1 MTQWLSHSQFSRII
15 VSLTT
20 NFIVE
25 NTQNLTVKRGV
36 FCYIPIVCD
45 TYSKVYFSRDTMA
58 EITEFNIGQGET
70 FKVLAT
76 VENADTGGYLD
87 ITDYTF
93 TGQVRENFT
102 TEEIAATFT
111 VTKISPQS
119 SGSFYI
125 ELSPGQTVTFD
136 QRKYVYDI
144 NMTSGSI
151 TRRVL
156 EGYFVVR
163 PTATR

>member
-1 MTQWLSHSQFSRII
+1 
-15 VSLTT
+15 
-20 NFIVE
+20 
-25 NTQNLTVKRGV
+25 
-36 FCYIPIVCD
+36 
-45 TYSKVYFSRDTMA
+45 MA

-70 FKVLAT
+70 FKILAT
-76 VENADTGGYLD
+76 LENAETGGYLNL
-87 ITDYTF
+87 TDYTF
-93 TGQVRENFT
+93 TGQVRENYT
-102 TEEIAATFT
+102 TDEVAATFNII
-111 VTKISPQS
+111 KISPFV
-119 SGSFYI
+119 SGNITI
-125 ELSPGQTVTFD
+125 ELPPEQTAAFS

>member
-1 MTQWLSHSQFSRII
+1 
-15 VSLTT
+15 
-20 NFIVE
+20 
-25 NTQNLTVKRGV
+25 
-36 FCYIPIVCD
+36 
-45 TYSKVYFSRDTMA
+45 MA

-70 FKVLAT
+70 FKILT
-76 VENADTGGYLD
+76 SLENIDTESYLD

-102 TEEIAATFT
+102 SDEIAATFT
-111 VTKISPQS
+111 ITKINPQT

-125 ELSPGQTVTFD
+125 ELSPSDTSALT

-144 NMTSGSI
+144 KMTSGSI

-163 PTATR
+163 PAATR

>member
-1 MTQWLSHSQFSRII
+1 
-15 VSLTT
+15 
-20 NFIVE
+20 
-25 NTQNLTVKRGV
+25 
-36 FCYIPIVCD
+36 
-45 TYSKVYFSRDTMA
+45 MA

-70 FKVLAT
+70 FKILT
-76 VENADTGGYLD
+76 SLENIDTDSYLD

-93 TGQVRENFT
+93 TGQVRENFST
-102 TEEIAATFT
+102 DEVAATFT
-111 VTKISPQS
+111 ITKINPQT

-125 ELSPGQTVTFD
+125 ELTPADTSALT

-144 NMTSGSI
+144 KMTSGSI

-163 PTATR
+163 PAATR

>member
-1 MTQWLSHSQFSRII
+1 
-15 VSLTT
+15 
-20 NFIVE
+20 
-25 NTQNLTVKRGV
+25 
-36 FCYIPIVCD
+36 
-45 TYSKVYFSRDTMA
+45 MA
-58 EITEFNIGQGET
+58 DITEFNIGQGET

-93 TGQVRENFT
+93 VGQVRENYTT
-102 TEEIAATFT
+102 TELAASFT
-111 VTKISPQS
+111 ITKLTPQT

-125 ELSPGQTVTFD
+125 ELTPTDTSNLT

-144 NMTSGSI
+144 KMTSGSI

-163 PTATR
+163 PASTR

>member
-1 MTQWLSHSQFSRII
+1 
-15 VSLTT
+15 
-20 NFIVE
+20 
-25 NTQNLTVKRGV
+25 
-36 FCYIPIVCD
+36 
-45 TYSKVYFSRDTMA
+45 MA

-87 ITDYTF
+87 ITNYTF

-102 TEEIAATFT
+102 TEEVAASFT
-111 VTKISPQS
+111 ITKLSPAT

-125 ELSPGQTVTFD
+125 ELTPSDTLNLT
-136 QRKYVYDI
+136 QRKYVYDVK
-144 NMTSGSI
+144 MTSGSI

-156 EGYFVVR
+156 EGYFVIR
-163 PTATR
+163 PASTR

>member
-1 MTQWLSHSQFSRII
+1 
-15 VSLTT
+15 
-20 NFIVE
+20 
-25 NTQNLTVKRGV
+25 
-36 FCYIPIVCD
+36 
-45 TYSKVYFSRDTMA
+45 MA

-87 ITDYTF
+87 ITNYSF

-102 TEEIAATFT
+102 TDEVAASFSI
-111 VTKISPQS
+111 TKISPQT
-119 SGSFYI
+119 SGSFYV
-125 ELSPGQTVTFD
+125 ELTPAQTVTFS